1 MTSNLRDIALR
12 VCRGTSTS
20 YITRLVI
27 TDNYTIIKDT
37 FSIIVT
43 LGVINSFFCHSFS
56 YFFPLFLNAMTSS
69 FPSRNVKVFKTLSIV
84 GKKKKDDEILIRTR
98 KN

>member
-43 LGVINSFFCHSFS
+43 LGIINSFLSLFS
-56 YFFPLFLNAMTSS
+56 LFFLSPISRIPENPGMTSLFYYGMS
-69 FPSRNVKVFKTLSIV
+69 CRIV
-84 GKKKKDDEILIRTR
+84 LCFH
-98 KN
+98 